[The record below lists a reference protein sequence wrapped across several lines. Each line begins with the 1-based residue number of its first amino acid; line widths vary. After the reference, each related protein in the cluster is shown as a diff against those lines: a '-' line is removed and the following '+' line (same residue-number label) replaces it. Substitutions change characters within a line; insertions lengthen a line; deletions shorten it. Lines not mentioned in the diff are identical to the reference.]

1 MVFIKSFTIT
11 DPSLKIPSSGM
22 LLYVIWQKLTDISD
36 ALTVSSQQKM
46 QAVSTHE
53 TLVNVYPT
61 TA

>member
-1 MVFIKSFTIT
+1 
-11 DPSLKIPSSGM
+11 M

-36 ALTVSSQQKM
+36 ALTVSSQKKM
-46 QAVSTHE
+46 QVVSTHK